1 MKIALCATELET
13 DAVSAFLN
21 IASYLHMVEK
31 KTDAVMVLFPL
42 GRFQEKDWAESLKSL
57 RKLSENSSLPFGLG
71 FQENGRD
78 VYALF
83 LKNGGM
89 KKIEENTST
98 EVSISNQVFVFMLG
112 SGMVPA
118 SKTPIIRLGTRG
130 IDLQNPPFEIAFQ
143 RETYYLGISGPKY
156 YQAAAYRDGV
166 LKCHLP
172 EDHPNLLV
180 KTLFSFSSD
189 EQGSSPSIHEVSP
202 HQNG

>member
-31 KTDAVMVLFPL
+31 KSDAAMVLFPL
-42 GRFQEKDWAESLKSL
+42 RRFQEKDWKESLKSL
-57 RKLSENSSLPFGLG
+57 RKLSENSSVPFGVG
-71 FQENGRD
+71 FQEKGRD

-83 LKNGGM
+83 LKSEGI
-89 KKIEENTST
+89 KILREDEFC
-98 EVSISNQVFVFMLG
+98 EISISGQAFVFVIGDAKIPESLAP
-112 SGMVPA
+112 V
-118 SKTPIIRLGTRG
+118 IRLDTKG
-130 IDLQNPPFEIAFQ
+130 IDLQKPPFRIVFQ

-156 YQAAAYRDGV
+156 YQAAVYRDGV

-189 EQGSSPSIHEVSP
+189 DPRSSPSKHEASP
-202 HQNG
+202 HQN

>member
-31 KTDAVMVLFPL
+31 KSDAAMVLFPL
-42 GRFQEKDWAESLKSL
+42 RRFQEKDWKESLKSL
-57 RKLSENSSLPFGLG
+57 RKLSENSSVPFGVG
-71 FQENGRD
+71 FQEKGRD

-83 LKNGGM
+83 LKNEGM
-89 KKIEENTST
+89 KTLREAEFC
-98 EVSISNQVFVFMLG
+98 EISLCGQAFVFAIGDAKIPESLAP
-112 SGMVPA
+112 V
-118 SKTPIIRLGTRG
+118 IRLDTKG
-130 IDLQNPPFEIAFQ
+130 IDLQKPPFGIAFQ

-156 YQAAAYRDGV
+156 YQAAVYRDGV

-189 EQGSSPSIHEVSP
+189 EPRSSPSKHEASP
-202 HQNG
+202 HQN

>member
-31 KTDAVMVLFPL
+31 KTNAAMVLFPL
-42 GRFQEKDWAESLKSL
+42 RRFQEKDWEESLKSL
-57 RKLSENSSLPFGLG
+57 RKLSENSSVVFGVG
-71 FQENGRD
+71 FQEKGRD

-83 LKNGGM
+83 LKSEGI
-89 KKIEENTST
+89 KILHEDEFC
-98 EVSISNQVFVFMLG
+98 EISILGQTFVFAIG
-112 SGMVPA
+112 DTEIPE
-118 SKTPIIRLGTRG
+118 SKAPIIRLGTKG
-130 IDLQNPPFEIAFQ
+130 IDLPKPPFGIAFQ

-189 EQGSSPSIHEVSP
+189 ELGSSPSKHEVSP
-202 HQNG
+202 HQN

>member
-42 GRFQEKDWAESLKSL
+42 RRFQEKDWEESLKSL
-57 RKLSENSSLPFGLG
+57 RKLSENSSVVFGVG
-71 FQENGRD
+71 FQEKGRD

-83 LKNGGM
+83 LKSEGI
-89 KKIEENTST
+89 KILHEDEFC
-98 EVSISNQVFVFMLG
+98 EISILGQTFVFAIG
-112 SGMVPA
+112 DTKIPE
-118 SKTPIIRLGTRG
+118 SKTPIIRLGTKG
-130 IDLQNPPFEIAFQ
+130 IDLQKPPFEIAFQ

-156 YQAAAYRDGV
+156 YQAAAYRDGM

-189 EQGSSPSIHEVSP
+189 EPESSPSKHEVSP
-202 HQNG
+202 HQN

>member
-31 KTDAVMVLFPL
+31 KSDAAMVLFPL
-42 GRFQEKDWAESLKSL
+42 RRFQEKDWKESLKSL
-57 RKLSENSSLPFGLG
+57 RKLSENSSVPFGVG
-71 FQENGRD
+71 FQEKGRD

-83 LKNGGM
+83 LKNEGM
-89 KKIEENTST
+89 KTLREDEFC
-98 EVSISNQVFVFMLG
+98 EISLCGQALVFVIGDAKIPESLAP
-112 SGMVPA
+112 V
-118 SKTPIIRLGTRG
+118 IRLDTKG
-130 IDLQNPPFEIAFQ
+130 IDLQKPPFGIAFQ

-189 EQGSSPSIHEVSP
+189 EPRSSPSKHEASP
-202 HQNG
+202 HQN

>member
-31 KTDAVMVLFPL
+31 KSDAAMVLFPL
-42 GRFQEKDWAESLKSL
+42 RRFQEKDWKESLKSL
-57 RKLSENSSLPFGLG
+57 RKLSENSSVPFGVG
-71 FQENGRD
+71 FQEKGRD

-83 LKNGGM
+83 LKNEGM
-89 KKIEENTST
+89 KTLREDEFC
-98 EVSISNQVFVFMLG
+98 EISLCGQAFVFAIGDVKIPESLAP
-112 SGMVPA
+112 V
-118 SKTPIIRLGTRG
+118 IRLDTKG
-130 IDLQNPPFEIAFQ
+130 IDLQKPPFGIAFQ

-156 YQAAAYRDGV
+156 YQAAVYRDGV

-189 EQGSSPSIHEVSP
+189 EPRSSPSKHEASP
-202 HQNG
+202 HQN

>member
-13 DAVSAFLN
+13 DGVSAFLN

-31 KTDAVMVLFPL
+31 KSDAAMVLFPL
-42 GRFQEKDWAESLKSL
+42 HRFQEKDWEESLKSL
-57 RKLSENSSLPFGLG
+57 CKLSEISSVPFGVG
-71 FQENGRD
+71 FQEKGRD

-83 LKNGGM
+83 LKNEGI
-89 KKIEENTST
+89 KILRKDELCEI
-98 EVSISNQVFVFMLG
+98 SISNQAFVFAIG
-112 SGMVPA
+112 NIEIPD
-118 SKTPIIRLGTRG
+118 SKAPVIRLGERG
-130 IDLQNPPFEIAFQ
+130 IDLQNPPFKIGFQ
-143 RETYYLGISGPKY
+143 RETYYLGISGPRY

-189 EQGSSPSIHEVSP
+189 EPGSFPSKHEASPR
-202 HQNG
+202 QN

>member
-42 GRFQEKDWAESLKSL
+42 RRFQEKDWEESLKSL
-57 RKLSENSSLPFGLG
+57 RKLSENSSVMFGVG
-71 FQENGRD
+71 FQEKGRD

-83 LKNGGM
+83 LKSEGI
-89 KKIEENTST
+89 KILHEDEFC
-98 EVSISNQVFVFMLG
+98 EISLLGQTFVFAIG
-112 SGMVPA
+112 DTEIPESQAPV
-118 SKTPIIRLGTRG
+118 IRLGTKG
-130 IDLQNPPFEIAFQ
+130 IDLQKPPFEIAFQ

-189 EQGSSPSIHEVSP
+189 ELGSSPSKHEVSP
-202 HQNG
+202 HQN

>member
-31 KTDAVMVLFPL
+31 KSDAAMVLFPL
-42 GRFQEKDWAESLKSL
+42 RRFQEKDWKESLKSL
-57 RKLSENSSLPFGLG
+57 RKLSENSSVPFGIG
-71 FQENGRD
+71 FQEKGRD

-83 LKNGGM
+83 LKSEGI
-89 KKIEENTST
+89 KILREDVFCE
-98 EVSISNQVFVFMLG
+98 ISLLGQTFVFAMGDTKIPESLAP
-112 SGMVPA
+112 V
-118 SKTPIIRLGTRG
+118 IRLDTKG
-130 IDLQNPPFEIAFQ
+130 IDLQKPPFGIAFQ

-156 YQAAAYRDGV
+156 YQAAVYRDGV

-189 EQGSSPSIHEVSP
+189 EPRSSPSKHEASP
-202 HQNG
+202 HQN

>member
-31 KTDAVMVLFPL
+31 KSDAAMVLFPL
-42 GRFQEKDWAESLKSL
+42 RRFQEKDWKESLKSL
-57 RKLSENSSLPFGLG
+57 RKLSENSSVPFGVG
-71 FQENGRD
+71 FQEKGRD

-83 LKNGGM
+83 LKNEGM
-89 KKIEENTST
+89 KALREDEFC
-98 EVSISNQVFVFMLG
+98 EISLCGQVFVFVIGDAKIPESLAP
-112 SGMVPA
+112 V
-118 SKTPIIRLGTRG
+118 IRLGAIG
-130 IDLQNPPFEIAFQ
+130 IDLQKPPFGIAFQ

-156 YQAAAYRDGV
+156 YQAAVYRDGV

-189 EQGSSPSIHEVSP
+189 EPRSSPSKHEASP
-202 HQNG
+202 HQN